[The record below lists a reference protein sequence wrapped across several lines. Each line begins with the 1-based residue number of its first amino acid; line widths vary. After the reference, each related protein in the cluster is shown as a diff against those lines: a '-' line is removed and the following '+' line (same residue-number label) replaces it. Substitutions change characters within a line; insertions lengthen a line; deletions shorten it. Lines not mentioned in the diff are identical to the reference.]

1 MKQKREDV
9 IKLCIDKIKIFVV
22 GFIFVAAFNG
32 CASHQDKAYYDRAN
46 KASEK
51 ALNKL
56 DRE

>member
-1 MKQKREDV
+1 MKQKREDETE
-9 IKLCIDKIKIFVV
+9 LFTDKIRLFLAGLILVT
-22 GFIFVAAFNG
+22 AFSG
-32 CASHQDKAYYDRAN
+32 CASHQDEGYYDRAN